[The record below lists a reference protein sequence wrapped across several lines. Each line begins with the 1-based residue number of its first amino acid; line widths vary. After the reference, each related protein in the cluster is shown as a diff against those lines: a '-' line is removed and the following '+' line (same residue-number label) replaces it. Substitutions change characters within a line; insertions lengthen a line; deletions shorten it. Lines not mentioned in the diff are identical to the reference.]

1 MVLHIY
7 NTLSRQKE
15 AFVPRQPGQV
25 TMYVCG
31 VTVYASSHIGHA
43 MSALTFDMIRRY
55 LEYRNY
61 QVKHVMNFTDID
73 DKIIQRAQAEQID
86 WRALAERY
94 MHQYLEWM
102 DALNIKRAAAY
113 PRATEEM
120 SAIIEAIADLIAKDY
135 AYELKGDVY
144 YRVPNKPEYGEL
156 KHQSRDELR
165 AGARVEKDEDKENV
179 LDFALW
185 KAAKPGE
192 PHWPSPWGDGRPGWH
207 IECSVMVL
215 RHLGAQID
223 LHGGGS
229 DLIFPHHEN
238 EIAQSEAL
246 TGRRPFVKY
255 WVHNGMFQ
263 ANIWSAEDGTYR
275 VEKMSKSLDNTLS
288 VDKLLA
294 MGDPD
299 MLRMFVL
306 GSHYRKPLSYT
317 DESFVLA
324 LRNLERLK
332 KAFAPEETWPDAA
345 SVAGNATATTALEKA
360 THTARIGFETAM
372 DDDCNTSVVLACLFE
387 LSTDIFKGRSAS
399 ASGRVLAIAR
409 ETLAELGGVLG
420 LRMKTLWPQS
430 YSQDSEPFIAL
441 LVDIRRELK
450 AARQFALADRI
461 REQLKEL
468 GVKLEDRADGTSWK
482 FERPL

>member
-1 MVLHIY
+1 MVLKIY

-15 AFVPRQPGQV
+15 EFVPRQPGQV

-61 QVKHVMNFTDID
+61 QVKHVINFTDID

-86 WRALAERY
+86 WRALTERY
-94 MHQYLEWM
+94 IQQYLEWM
-102 DALNIKRAAAY
+102 DALNVRRAAAY
-113 PRATEEM
+113 PRASEEI
-120 SAIIEAIADLIAKDY
+120 SAIIEAITDLQARGY
-135 AYELKGDVY
+135 AYELRGDVY
-144 YRVPNKPEYGEL
+144 YRVARKPEYGEL
-156 KHQSRDELR
+156 KHQSIDELR
-165 AGARVEKDEDKENV
+165 AGARVEKDEGKENV

-192 PHWPSPWGDGRPGWH
+192 PRWPSPWGDGRPGWH
-207 IECSVMVL
+207 IECSVMVS
-215 RHLGAQID
+215 RHLGTQID
-223 LHGGGS
+223 LHGGGT

-246 TGRRPFVKY
+246 TGQRPFVKY
-255 WVHNGMFQ
+255 WVHNGILQ
-263 ANIWSAEDGTYR
+263 VKARSEADGSYQ
-275 VEKMSKSLDNTLS
+275 VEKMSKSLGNTLS
-288 VDKLLA
+288 VDKPLA

-299 MLRMFVL
+299 LLRMFVL
-306 GSHYRKPLSYT
+306 GSHYRRPLTYS
-317 DESFVLA
+317 DESFALA
-324 LRNLERLK
+324 LRKLERLK

-345 SVAGNATATTALEKA
+345 SPADNAAATGDLEQA
-360 THTARIGFETAM
+360 TRTARIGFEAAM
-372 DDDCNTSVVLACLFE
+372 DDDFNAPVALACLFE
-387 LSTDIFKGRSAS
+387 LSTEIFKGRTAN
-399 ASGRVLAIAR
+399 AGGMAIDNAR

-420 LRMKTLWPQS
+420 FRMKALHLQRG
-430 YSQDSEPFIAL
+430 SQGSEPFIAL

-461 REQLKEL
+461 RERLKEL
-468 GVKLEDRADGTSWK
+468 GVKLEDRADATTWK
-482 FERPL
+482 FEQPS

>member
-1 MVLHIY
+1 MALKVY

-15 AFVPRQPGQV
+15 EFVPWQPGLV

-61 QVKHVMNFTDID
+61 QVKHVINFTDID
-73 DKIIQRAQAEQID
+73 DKIIQRAQAEQVD
-86 WRALAERY
+86 WRSLTERY
-94 MHQYLEWM
+94 IRQYLEWM
-102 DALNIKRAAAY
+102 DALNVKRATIY
-113 PRATEEM
+113 PRATEE
-120 SAIIEAIADLIAKDY
+120 INTIVDAIAELVAKGY
-135 AYELKGDVY
+135 AYESKGDVY
-144 YRVPNKPEYGEL
+144 YRITHKPEYGEL
-156 KHQSRDELR
+156 KHQSIEELR
-165 AGARVEKDEDKENV
+165 AGARVEIDEDKENV

-207 IECSVMVL
+207 IECSVMAL

-223 LHGGGS
+223 LHGGGT

-238 EIAQSEAL
+238 EIAQSEAF

-255 WVHNGMFQ
+255 WIHNGMLQ
-263 ANIWSAEDGTYR
+263 AKTWSEQDGTYR
-275 VEKMSKSLDNTLS
+275 VEKMSKSLGNILA

-306 GSHYRKPLSYT
+306 GSHYRKPLAYT
-317 DESFVLA
+317 DESFELA

-332 KAFAPEETWPDAA
+332 QAFAPEETWSDPD
-345 SVAGNATATTALEKA
+345 SQTGNPSATATLEQA
-360 THTARIGFETAM
+360 TRTARSDFETAM
-372 DDDCNTSVVLACLFE
+372 DDDFNTPVALACLFE
-387 LSTDIFKGRSAS
+387 LSSEIFKGRTAN
-399 ASGRVLAIAR
+399 ASGKTIAAAR

-420 LRMKTLWPQS
+420 LRMEELPVQS
-430 YSQDSEPFIAL
+430 RSRDSEPFIEL

-450 AARQFALADRI
+450 AARQFVLADRI
-461 REQLKEL
+461 REQLKVL
-468 GVKLEDRADGTSWK
+468 GVKLEDRPGGTSWK
-482 FERPL
+482 FER